1 MKMVISNILKSL
13 FWNVISFRSIIGCQ
27 FLAQK
32 L

>member
-13 FWNVISFRSIIGCQ
+13 FWNVISSRSIIGYR